1 MRKEQEEEQRL
12 SSSSIYYVCYMI
24 IHLLKPFPNSLLLS
38 GLSSS
43 SRQRSPLGL
52 TQVSPAAF
60 ASLFLGVS
68 LALMLFGSITFVIGF
83 ILMPWI
89 VAFVFLFYLAGFFSK
104 LSDLAQS
111 FFCSGDQVHILE
123 RIQTSP
129 DCVAGSLAVLVKPP
143 AYIKPSKTTP
153 IPRVIFVK
161 LSKLHHCFGN
171 ANLQIRSMLKNSAL
185 INYRNLEFPRRSRCN

>member
-12 SSSSIYYVCYMI
+12 SSSSIYYELCYMI

-104 LSDLAQS
+104 LSDLGQS
-111 FFCSGDQVHILE
+111 FFCSGDV
-123 RIQTSP
+123 
-129 DCVAGSLAVLVKPP
+129 
-143 AYIKPSKTTP
+143 PSCNFREAKQSS
-153 IPRVIFVK
+153 F
-161 LSKLHHCFGN
+161 
-171 ANLQIRSMLKNSAL
+171 
-185 INYRNLEFPRRSRCN
+185 ING

>member
-12 SSSSIYYVCYMI
+12 SSSSIYYELCYMI
-24 IHLLKPFPNSLLLS
+24 IHLLKPIPNSLLLS

-43 SRQRSPLGL
+43 SRQRSPLVL

-111 FFCSGDQVHILE
+111 FFCSGDVPSCNFCEAKQ
-123 RIQTSP
+123 
-129 DCVAGSLAVLVKPP
+129 GS
-143 AYIKPSKTTP
+143 
-153 IPRVIFVK
+153 F
-161 LSKLHHCFGN
+161 
-171 ANLQIRSMLKNSAL
+171 
-185 INYRNLEFPRRSRCN
+185 ING

>member
-111 FFCSGDQVHILE
+111 FFCSGDVPSCNFREAKQTPSLLWKCQSTDQIDAKKLCFNQLQKP
-123 RIQTSP
+123 RIS
-129 DCVAGSLAVLVKPP
+129 
-143 AYIKPSKTTP
+143 
-153 IPRVIFVK
+153 
-161 LSKLHHCFGN
+161 
-171 ANLQIRSMLKNSAL
+171 
-185 INYRNLEFPRRSRCN
+185 